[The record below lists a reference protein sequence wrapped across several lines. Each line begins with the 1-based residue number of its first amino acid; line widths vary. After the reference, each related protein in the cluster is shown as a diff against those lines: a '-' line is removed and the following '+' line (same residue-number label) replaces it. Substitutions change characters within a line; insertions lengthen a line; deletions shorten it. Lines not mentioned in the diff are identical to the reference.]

1 MKSNKGFWITA
12 GAAILAAVILAAVLL
27 AGRREAS
34 AQGNEQGGTLA
45 DALNGGSARDK
56 YMTEEAAIIRRMKDE
71 MLIREAS
78 GSAPIDFLKGM
89 IPHREAEVSMAESYL
104 KYGGESRELEDLARD
119 IVTAR
124 KEELDQMN
132 DLLKQYQESKE
143 TDEEKEALYLEDC
156 SRIFGTEEDSSRRAG
171 RIRIR
176 LTRPLPGGCF
186 VAIRWRRI
194 WPAAS
199 WSIRRR
205 ARMGSCAGWR
215 RPSLSPRRRKS
226 GAWRAF
232 CQIKIRSRRPM
243 RSRMAGRLE
252 QLR

>member
-12 GAAILAAVILAAVLL
+12 GAAILAAVTLAAVLL

-171 RIRIR
+171 EDLDTIDQAFAWGMLR
-176 LTRPLPGGCF
+176 CHQM
-186 VAIRWRRI
+186 
-194 WPAAS
+194 AADMARS
-199 WSIRRR
+199 ILEHTEEGADGELRGLAETILESQEEEIRR
-205 ARMGSCAGWR
+205 ME
-215 RPSLSPRRRKS
+215 SLLSDKNT
-226 GAWRAF
+226 
-232 CQIKIRSRRPM
+232 
-243 RSRMAGRLE
+243 L
-252 QLR
+252 

>member
-104 KYGGESRELEDLARD
+104 KYGGESR
-119 IVTAR
+119 
-124 KEELDQMN
+124 
-132 DLLKQYQESKE
+132 
-143 TDEEKEALYLEDC
+143 
-156 SRIFGTEEDSSRRAG
+156 
-171 RIRIR
+171 
-176 LTRPLPGGCF
+176 GG
-186 VAIRWRRI
+186 
-194 WPAAS
+194 
-199 WSIRRR
+199 
-205 ARMGSCAGWR
+205 
-215 RPSLSPRRRKS
+215 S
-226 GAWRAF
+226 GYD
-232 CQIKIRSRRPM
+232 
-243 RSRMAGRLE
+243 
-252 QLR
+252 

>member
-71 MLIREAS
+71 MLIRGV

-104 KYGGESRELEDLARD
+104 KYGGESRELEDLAR
-119 IVTAR
+119 
-124 KEELDQMN
+124 N
-132 DLLKQYQESKE
+132 CHS
-143 TDEEKEALYLEDC
+143 
-156 SRIFGTEEDSSRRAG
+156 GRRSW
-171 RIRIR
+171 IR
-176 LTRPLPGGCF
+176 
-186 VAIRWRRI
+186 
-194 WPAAS
+194 
-199 WSIRRR
+199 
-205 ARMGSCAGWR
+205 
-215 RPSLSPRRRKS
+215 
-226 GAWRAF
+226 
-232 CQIKIRSRRPM
+232 
-243 RSRMAGRLE
+243 
-252 QLR
+252 